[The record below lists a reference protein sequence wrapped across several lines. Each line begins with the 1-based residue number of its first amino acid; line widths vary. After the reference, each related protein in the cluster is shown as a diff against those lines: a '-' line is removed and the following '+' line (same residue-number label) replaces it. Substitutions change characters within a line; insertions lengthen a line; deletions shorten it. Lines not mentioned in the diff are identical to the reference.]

1 MRLSERFVDNCI
13 LINSSSETKEAIL
26 NELVDT
32 LCSAYKLEHRD
43 EIFEAIWTREQSRST
58 GIGCGLAVPH
68 AKIDYVD
75 RMCMVA
81 ATIEKGLDFQSFDGE
96 PVYLLILIVSPGNT
110 VGPHL
115 KALSSVSRLLADGTC
130 ARTSSPRRL
139 RPSSSASSAPLKTST
154 CNGLSSTIT

>member
-13 LINSSSETKEAIL
+13 LINSASTTKEEIL

-43 EIFEAIWTREQSRST
+43 EIFEAVWNREQSRST

-81 ATIEKGLDFQSFDGE
+81 ATIEKGLDF
-96 PVYLLILIVSPGNT
+96 
-110 VGPHL
+110 
-115 KALSSVSRLLADGTC
+115 A
-130 ARTSSPRRL
+130 
-139 RPSSSASSAPLKTST
+139 SASFQRQWKT
-154 CNGLSSTIT
+154 GG

>member
-1 MRLSERFVDNCI
+1 MRLSDRYVDNCI

-75 RMCMVA
+75 HMCMVA

-115 KALSSVSRLLADGTC
+115 KALSSVSRLLADGNVRKDLIASKTP
-130 ARTSSPRRL
+130 AEFLSIL
-139 RPSSSASSAPLKTST
+139 RAAEDKYL
-154 CNGLSSTIT
+154 

>member
-1 MRLSERFVDNCI
+1 MRLSERFADNSVI
-13 LINSSSETKEAIL
+13 INAKGSTKEEIL

-32 LCSAYKLEHRD
+32 LCASYKLEHRD
-43 EIFEAIWTREQSRST
+43 EIFDAVWKREQTRST

-81 ATIEKGLDFQSFDGE
+81 ATVEKGIDFDAMDNE
-96 PVYLLILIVSPGNT
+96 PVHLLILIVSPGNT

-115 KALSSVSRLLADGTC
+115 KALSSVSRILANAEVRKDLIDSKNQGDFLDILGK
-130 ARTSSPRRL
+130 AEDKYL
-139 RPSSSASSAPLKTST
+139 
-154 CNGLSSTIT
+154 

>member
-13 LINSSSETKEAIL
+13 IINSASNSKESIL

-43 EIFEAIWTREQSRST
+43 EIFDAVWSREQSRST

-68 AKIDYVD
+68 AKIDAVD

-81 ATIEKGLDFQSFDGE
+81 ATIENGLDFASFDGE
-96 PVYLLILIVSPGNT
+96 PVYLIILIVSPGNT

-115 KALSSVSRLLADGTC
+115 KALSSVSRLLADGGV
-130 ARTSSPRRL
+130 RKDL
-139 RPSSSASSAPLKTST
+139 IASKDAGEFLTILKAAEDKY
-154 CNGLSSTIT
+154 L

>member
-13 LINSSSETKEAIL
+13 LINSPCETKEAIL

-32 LCSAYKLEHRD
+32 LCSTYKLEHRD
-43 EIFEAIWTREQSRST
+43 EIFEAVWNREKTRST

-81 ATIEKGLDFQSFDGE
+81 ATVEKGLDFESFDGE

-115 KALSSVSRLLADGTC
+115 KALSSVSRLLADGNVRKELIAAKTP
-130 ARTSSPRRL
+130 AEFLTI
-139 RPSSSASSAPLKTST
+139 LK
-154 CNGLSSTIT
+154 GAEDKYL

>member
-32 LCSAYKLEHRD
+32 LCSAYKLDHRD
-43 EIFEAIWTREQSRST
+43 EIFEAIWNREQSRST

-96 PVYLLILIVSPGNT
+96 PVFLLILIVSPGNT

-115 KALSSVSRLLADGTC
+115 KALSSVSRLLANSNVRKDLIASKTP
-130 ARTSSPRRL
+130 AEFLSIL
-139 RPSSSASSAPLKTST
+139 RAAEDKYL
-154 CNGLSSTIT
+154 

>member
-13 LINSSSETKEAIL
+13 LINSASTTKEAIL
-26 NELVDT
+26 NEMVDT

-43 EIFEAIWTREQSRST
+43 EIFEAVWNREQSRST

-81 ATIEKGLDFQSFDGE
+81 ATISGGLDFASFDGE
-96 PVYLLILIVSPGNT
+96 PVYLIILIVSPGNT

-115 KALSSVSRLLADGTC
+115 KALSSVSRLLADGGVRKDLIASKTPSEFL
-130 ARTSSPRRL
+130 TIL
-139 RPSSSASSAPLKTST
+139 RAAEDKYL
-154 CNGLSSTIT
+154 

>member
-32 LCSAYKLEHRD
+32 LCSAYKLDHRD

-115 KALSSVSRLLADGTC
+115 KALLSSVSRLLADGNVRKDLIASKTP
-130 ARTSSPRRL
+130 AEFLSIL
-139 RPSSSASSAPLKTST
+139 RAAEDKFL
-154 CNGLSSTIT
+154 

>member
-13 LINSSSETKEAIL
+13 LINSASETKEAIL
-26 NELVDT
+26 NEMVDT

-43 EIFEAIWTREQSRST
+43 EIFDAVWQREQRRST

-68 AKIDYVD
+68 TKIDYVD

-81 ATIEKGLDFQSFDGE
+81 ATVEKGLDFQSFDGE
-96 PVYLLILIVSPGNT
+96 PVYLIILIVSPGNT

-115 KALSSVSRLLADGTC
+115 KALSSVSRLLADGGVRKDLIASTTP
-130 ARTSSPRRL
+130 AEFLTIL
-139 RPSSSASSAPLKTST
+139 RSAEDKYL
-154 CNGLSSTIT
+154 

>member
-1 MRLSERFVDNCI
+1 MRLTERFVDNSI
-13 LINSSSETKEAIL
+13 IINSTSTDKERIL

-32 LCSAYKLEHRD
+32 LCSAYHLEHRD
-43 EIFEAIWTREQSRST
+43 EIFEAVWNREKTRST

-81 ATIEKGLDFQSFDGE
+81 ATVEKGLDFESFDGE
-96 PVYLLILIVSPGNT
+96 PVFLLILIVSPGNT

-115 KALSSVSRLLADGTC
+115 KALSSVSRLLADGMVRNDLIHSKTP
-130 ARTSSPRRL
+130 TDFLTIL
-139 RPSSSASSAPLKTST
+139 RQAEDKYL
-154 CNGLSSTIT
+154 